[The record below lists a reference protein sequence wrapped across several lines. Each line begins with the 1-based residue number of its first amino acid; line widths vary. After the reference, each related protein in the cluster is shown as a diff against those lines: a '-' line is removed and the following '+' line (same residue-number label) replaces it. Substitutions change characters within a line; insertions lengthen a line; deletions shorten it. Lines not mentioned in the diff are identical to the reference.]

1 MNDVE
6 SAVPLSHASY
16 NNEASENDFEKGR
29 IQIGFANAK
38 DGQTSKKNEMHEESK
53 KNGHPFKPHNVCSKP
68 TIYISDSAP
77 LHSSWLGQWPCPL
90 VPKFEFPLSL
100 ALK

>member
-1 MNDVE
+1 MVLLALEPIDHVDGCIINVGRNNFYFLFSEIMNGVE

-68 TIYISDSAP
+68 TIYR
-77 LHSSWLGQWPCPL
+77 
-90 VPKFEFPLSL
+90 
-100 ALK
+100 